1 MKSALI
7 LKTYFWL
14 YNIIRNYGPLTLSEI
29 NDMWVKDSRLSEGK
43 PLLRQTFSRY
53 RSDVE
58 DLFDLTIGCDNK
70 SRYYIEDSH
79 LKEADIKASLLS
91 STEKNALAEM
101 MQFYHRIILEPNL
114 SENIYFNIIVD
125 GMRKNVMLEI
135 DYLQDD
141 DSVVF
146 HQQVEPYFVKQH
158 QAHWYLM
165 GRNSDGTFGSF
176 AFARIREIRQT
187 DRKFQLEYANLV
199 KLCEQI
205 ADFS

>member
-14 YNIIRNYGPLTLSEI
+14 YNIIRNYGPLTLSQI
-29 NDMWVKDSRLSEGK
+29 NEMWVKDTRLSEGK
-43 PLLRQTFSRY
+43 PMIRQTFSRY
-53 RSDVE
+53 RIDVE
-58 DLFDLTIGCDNK
+58 DLFDITIGCDK
-70 SRYYIEDSH
+70 QSRYYIKDSQ
-79 LKEADIKASLLS
+79 LMEADQKASLLS
-91 STEKNALAEM
+91 LAEKNA
-101 MQFYHRIILEPNL
+101 
-114 SENIYFNIIVD
+114 NIYFNIIVD

-135 DYLQDD
+135 DYQQDD
-141 DSVVF
+141 DSIAF

-165 GRNSDGTFGSF
+165 GRKSDGSFGSF

-187 DRKFQLEYANLV
+187 DRKFQLKYENLV

-205 ADFS
+205 ADFFRVQ